1 MFDLDEFVA
10 KCQAALAA
18 QDTTARIKALVK
30 DAIADPKAVR
40 SAFDARVTG
49 SSISDRAVYRS
60 EQLTVLDVST
70 PVGMKTPA
78 HNHNMWAVIGVYDG
92 EEHNVFFK
100 EVDGKPEAS
109 GERLLRTGETA
120 VLDEK
125 TIHAISNPLTRKS
138 FAIHVYGGDL
148 VNRAGRSMWNPTTQV
163 REPYDIKQLSTYTR
177 EMMQA
182 GA

>member
-10 KCQAALAA
+10 KCQAALHTP
-18 QDTTARIKALVK
+18 DTTTRIEALVR
-30 DAIADPKAVR
+30 DAVADPKAVR

-60 EQLTVLDVST
+60 EELTVLDVST
-70 PVGMKTPA
+70 PVGMKTPV

-92 EEHNVFFK
+92 EEQNMFFK
-100 EVDGKPEAS
+100 EVDGKPEAN
-109 GERLLRTGETA
+109 GERLLRTGDIA

-125 TIHAISNPLTRKS
+125 TIHAISNPLARRS
-138 FAIHVYGGDL
+138 YAIHVYGGDL
-148 VNRAGRSMWNPTTQV
+148 VNRQGRSMWNPTTKV

-177 EMMQA
+177 EMMETSA
-182 GA
+182 